1 MPTIAEVA
9 RHAEVSSES
18 VLRFLNGEA
27 VSVAVAE
34 RIQMAISALGE
45 PDWAGR
51 PRRPAQNP
59 ARDLA
64 ERLSRAAEEL
74 ETQLPEGFGSVL
86 YEAVRVEVR
95 PVTEHMA
102 RMQSLIEELA
112 AALARV
118 GSGMDHERHERLQDL
133 ALVTDLIVTGWR
145 TVDRRLA
152 RVERALERQTDVNE
166 RALTGPSAESPS
178 GRHAG
183 IADGNQSIGHNAPGD
198 AALLMY
204 EPGSTTNMRQL
215 LLGNQE

>member
-45 PDWAGR
+45 PAWAGR
-51 PRRPAQNP
+51 PLGARLENP
-59 ARDLA
+59 ARGLA

-74 ETQLPEGFGSVL
+74 ETQLPEGLGSVL

-152 RVERALERQTDVNE
+152 RVERALERQSDAE
-166 RALTGPSAESPS
+166 RARSDWTVRRITVGPS
-178 GRHAG
+178 RR
-183 IADGNQSIGHNAPGD
+183 D
-198 AALLMY
+198 
-204 EPGSTTNMRQL
+204 R
-215 LLGNQE
+215 

>member
-9 RHAEVSSES
+9 RHAEVSSEN

-34 RIQMAISALGE
+34 RVQMAISALGE
-45 PDWAGR
+45 PAWAGR
-51 PRRPAQNP
+51 PLGARPENP

-74 ETQLPEGFGSVL
+74 ETQLPEGFSVL

-152 RVERALERQTDVNE
+152 RLERAIERQSDAE
-166 RALTGPSAESPS
+166 RTRSDWTVRRITVEPS
-178 GRHAG
+178 RR
-183 IADGNQSIGHNAPGD
+183 D
-198 AALLMY
+198 
-204 EPGSTTNMRQL
+204 R
-215 LLGNQE
+215 

>member
-9 RHAEVSSES
+9 RHAEVSSEN

-34 RIQMAISALGE
+34 RVQMAISALGE
-45 PDWAGR
+45 PAWAGR
-51 PRRPAQNP
+51 PLGARPENP

-74 ETQLPEGFGSVL
+74 ETQLPEGFSVL

-118 GSGMDHERHERLQDL
+118 GNGMDQERHERLQDL

-152 RVERALERQTDVNE
+152 RLERAIERQSDAE
-166 RALTGPSAESPS
+166 RTRSDWTVRRITVEPS
-178 GRHAG
+178 RR
-183 IADGNQSIGHNAPGD
+183 D
-198 AALLMY
+198 
-204 EPGSTTNMRQL
+204 R
-215 LLGNQE
+215 

>member
-9 RHAEVSSES
+9 RHAEVSSEN

-45 PDWAGR
+45 PAWAGR
-51 PRRPAQNP
+51 PLGARPENP

-95 PVTEHMA
+95 PVTEHMV

-118 GSGMDHERHERLQDL
+118 GSDMDHERHERLQDL

-152 RVERALERQTDVNE
+152 RVERALEQQSDAE
-166 RALTGPSAESPS
+166 RARSDWTVRRITVGPS
-178 GRHAG
+178 RR
-183 IADGNQSIGHNAPGD
+183 D
-198 AALLMY
+198 
-204 EPGSTTNMRQL
+204 R
-215 LLGNQE
+215 